1 MEHGPSYEG
10 INVGTQG
17 VSTVV
22 LIETVSLQKPKQHT
36 IPLSFT
42 QNRSYISFLVKTGFS
57 EWRNSTG
64 ALSRGNYGK

>member
-22 LIETVSLQKPKQHT
+22 LIETVSLPEAKTTYHT
-36 IPLSFT
+36 TLFHPEQILYQFLSE
-42 QNRSYISFLVKTGFS
+42 NRVFRVEEFNWGLK
-57 EWRNSTG
+57 
-64 ALSRGNYGK
+64 